1 MKKTVSYLAIIVMS
15 TIAFAF
21 TKKSNHDLKI
31 KLENLSGTYA
41 NAAPYNYGKAWG
53 KRVFTFD
60 KGKWTLDFTL
70 SLDPEMKMQVFKFRT
85 FGTYKIQEKSTK
97 VADTYNA
104 VFYEEKKYLTL
115 KTSDENLIKAF
126 GFVACNMTINAEQDV
141 SANGCSGWK
150 SVKDCPGDYDLLSLD
165 KEGRLYF
172 GNRPQ
177 NNHMC
182 SPENRP
188 TSLTPPVVKV
198 KESKNSKKTEI
209 SNIVKIK
216 N

>member
-1 MKKTVSYLAIIVMS
+1 MAITLSAII
-15 TIAFAF
+15 FAF
-21 TKKSNHDLKI
+21 TTTAHKDLKS

-41 NAAPYNYGKAWG
+41 DPTAYNYDKAWG
-53 KRVFTFD
+53 KRIFTFN

-70 SLDPEMKMQVFKFRT
+70 ALDPEMKMQVFKFRT

-104 VFYEEKKYLTL
+104 VFYEEKKLLTL

-126 GFVACNMTINAEQDV
+126 GFTPCNLTVGIEQDV
-141 SANGCSGWK
+141 SEKGCSGWK

-165 KEGRLYF
+165 NDGKLYF

-177 NNHMC
+177 DNDMC
-182 SPENRP
+182 SADKRP
-188 TSLTPPVVKV
+188 TSLTPPVVK
-198 KESKNSKKTEI
+198 SK
-209 SNIVKIK
+209 
-216 N
+216 